1 MFDIESFVKVGMEVI
16 REAGNLLLHRL
27 HSDLEISHKGA
38 VNLVTD
44 VDLASE
50 ELIVT
55 RILEAFPTH
64 SILAEE
70 RHKNVPSRSV
80 TWVIDPLDGTTNYA
94 HGYPVFSV
102 SIGLEISGEVEW
114 GAVFDPVRKELY
126 AARRGSGAECNGVS
140 LRVSKVQSLGASLL
154 ATGFPYDIRTSEQN
168 NLDNFCTFALRS
180 QGVRRS
186 GSAALDLCHVACG
199 RLDGFW
205 ELKLNPWDCAAG
217 YLMVREAGGAVTN
230 FSGRSGS
237 IYEGEVIASNGRI
250 HEEMVNILTN
260 DKMRS
265 TTGNTGKS

>member
-27 HSDLEISHKGA
+27 HSDLEISHKGT

-70 RHKNVPSRSV
+70 RHKNVPSRSL

-126 AARRGSGAECNGVS
+126 AARRGSGA
-140 LRVSKVQSLGASLL
+140 RA
-154 ATGFPYDIRTSEQN
+154 RT
-168 NLDNFCTFALRS
+168 
-180 QGVRRS
+180 RR
-186 GSAALDLCHVACG
+186 
-199 RLDGFW
+199 
-205 ELKLNPWDCAAG
+205 
-217 YLMVREAGGAVTN
+217 
-230 FSGRSGS
+230 GRSP
-237 IYEGEVIASNGRI
+237 R
-250 HEEMVNILTN
+250 
-260 DKMRS
+260 
-265 TTGNTGKS
+265 